1 MNEFGRVCVCVSTRV
16 CVCVCVTHNDAI
28 SWTEGEAAADV
39 QMGGVDLLQDTDEVW
54 TVDL

>member
-1 MNEFGRVCVCVSTRV
+1 MSLGVCVSA
-16 CVCVCVTHNDAI
+16 CPHVCVCVTHNDAI